1 MPPVSTHTHVR
12 TYVRGPAAVAVSA
25 CALAALSCSLA
36 PPAGAAG
43 PSVTE
48 RCAVLSPGA
57 APAARQAVLEACAA
71 QGTPYTWGGGHGARP
86 GPSTGHPNANP
97 LSRSAAYTVGFDC
110 SGLVRWAWAQALGRD
125 VIGPAD
131 TGTYFDRALGEGLP
145 HIAAS
150 AGLAGLLPGD
160 LLFYRDRGGVVH
172 HVTMY
177 IGAGRVVQAQ
187 RSGTAVGVSR
197 ADLGAEYAGA
207 IRVVAAG
214 TPGSADDT
222 GAALPAGWTP
232 TVPGLGPAMVR
243 EPVAPGAG
251 PTGTAGEGKRTAPG
265 GPAGERRAKPR
276 PAPGTGA
283 GPAHGTKPAP
293 AHGSK
298 PGPGAST
305 PPAPAPA
312 PAPTPPPTTEP
323 APTPAS
329 ATPSPAPSGPLSGL
343 LNGLGS
349 TLTGLGRIVG
359 GGGS

>member
-1 MPPVSTHTHVR
+1 MSTHTYVR
-12 TYVRGPAAVAVSA
+12 THVRGPAAVAVSA
-25 CALAALSCSLA
+25 GALAALACTLA
-36 PPAGAAG
+36 PPARAAG
-43 PSVTE
+43 PSTTE

-57 APAARQAVLEACAA
+57 APAARQAVWEACAA
-71 QGTPYTWGGGHGARP
+71 QGTPYSYGGGHGARP

-97 LSRSAAYTVGFDC
+97 LSRSATYTVGFDC

-131 TGTYFDRALGEGLP
+131 TDTYFDQALAEGLP

-160 LLFYRDRGGVVH
+160 LLFYRDRGGMVH

-187 RSGTAVGVSR
+187 RSGTEVGVSR

-214 TPGSADDT
+214 TPGSADDW
-222 GAALPAGWTP
+222 GAGLPPGWTP

-243 EPVAPGAG
+243 EPVATGAG
-251 PTGTAGEGKRTAPG
+251 QAPRRRAGTGSAGKPTAPG
-265 GPAGERRAKPR
+265 DSAGARKTKPR

-298 PGPGAST
+298 PGPGSST
-305 PPAPAPA
+305 PPAPAPT
-312 PAPTPPPTTEP
+312 PTPPPATEP
-323 APTPAS
+323 TPTPAP
-329 ATPSPAPSGPLSGL
+329 ATPSPAPSGPLGL